1 MRKTVVVAISLLF
14 VVASAFAQQ
23 NSRSNS
29 LSVFVSDP
37 TLEWTKTNGTSASAG
52 YGLAF
57 DHMFTNR
64 VSVEL
69 SLTRQRVGQSVTVI
83 GTNGSATTTAL
94 TDTAY
99 PFDAVASYH
108 FLTDSRWRP
117 YVGAGLRYVSESFR
131 VQTGLTAYRQTTYQ
145 ADPEVAAGVIF
156 QIRPSLGLRLDAKQ
170 IVGNRRSDTADR
182 AFKGSI
188 GLTFRF

>member
-23 NSRSNS
+23 SSRSNS
-29 LSVFVSDP
+29 VSVFISDP
-37 TLEWTKTNGTSASAG
+37 SLGWTKTEGTSASAG
-52 YGLAF
+52 YGLAL

-64 VSVEL
+64 FSVEL
-69 SLTRQRVGQSVTVI
+69 SLTRQREAYSFTSI
-83 GTNGSATTTAL
+83 GGNGAAIRTTT

-117 YVGAGLRYVSESFR
+117 YVGAGLRYVSETYRGQS
-131 VQTGLTAYRQTTYQ
+131 TLGAYGVTMHQV
-145 ADPEVAAGVIF
+145 DPELAAGVIF
-156 QIRPSLGLRLDAKQ
+156 QLRPSLGLRFDAKQ
-170 IVGNRRSDTADR
+170 VIGSTRSDRVDR
-182 AFKGSI
+182 AFKASV
-188 GLTFRF
+188 GLAFRF